1 MPTNSTKTDIR
12 RRREETTGTAERKRL
27 LVLKQCD
34 VGTGRFRQ
42 DMTGSKI
49 NENEVDRCVR
59 KAVEV
64 YFKDLDGEKPHP
76 IYDMVI
82 RSVEKPLIELVMKQA
97 EGNQTRAAELLGINR
112 NTLRN
117 KMKQYKIK

>member
-1 MPTNSTKTDIR
+1 M
-12 RRREETTGTAERKRL
+12 
-27 LVLKQCD
+27 
-34 VGTGRFRQ
+34 
-42 DMTGSKI
+42 I
-49 NENEVDRCVR
+49 NENEVARCVR
-59 KAVEV
+59 KAVEG
-64 YFKDLDGEKPHP
+64 YFRDLDGEKPHP

>member
-1 MPTNSTKTDIR
+1 M
-12 RRREETTGTAERKRL
+12 
-27 LVLKQCD
+27 
-34 VGTGRFRQ
+34 
-42 DMTGSKI
+42 I
-49 NENEVDRCVR
+49 NENEVARCVR
-59 KAVEV
+59 KAVEG

>member
-1 MPTNSTKTDIR
+1 M
-12 RRREETTGTAERKRL
+12 
-27 LVLKQCD
+27 
-34 VGTGRFRQ
+34 
-42 DMTGSKI
+42 I
-49 NENEVDRCVR
+49 NENEVARCVR
-59 KAVEV
+59 KAVEG

-82 RSVEKPLIELVMKQA
+82 RSVEKPLIELVMKHA
-97 EGNQTRAAELLGINR
+97 AGNQTRAAELLGINR